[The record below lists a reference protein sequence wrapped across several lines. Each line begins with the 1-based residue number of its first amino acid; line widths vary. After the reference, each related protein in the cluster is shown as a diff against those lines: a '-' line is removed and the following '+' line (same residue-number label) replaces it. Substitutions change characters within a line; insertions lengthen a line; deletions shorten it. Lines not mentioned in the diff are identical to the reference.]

1 MGLWYWTELSRLGG
15 ASGGIASKIFKG
27 IETLTAADLLAREVI
42 QNSWDASKKLNN
54 NKKGK
59 SRVPFRMEFRFTN
72 VEGKEKEAF
81 VKAAAISEIRDQMQH
96 MKKSDQAVAEES
108 LKTVFS
114 KDKLPLLYCD
124 DFGAHG
130 LYGEIGLKSD
140 SILFRAIYMFGDTGK
155 NDETG
160 TGGSYGF
167 GKSAFIRGSG
177 IQTVFAY
184 SSFAPYDKDKTT
196 RRLVGA
202 TYWNSHRSADKKDYE
217 GRAIFGD
224 PNSKEPGVPYED
236 KSADTKA
243 LELGFKIRDA
253 KSEEDFGTSLLLIS
267 PQVTPEQ
274 LLESIE
280 KWWWPAI
287 IDGDMDICVIVDG
300 KKFYPQPKKNS
311 FVKPFI
317 RTYEIATGRAKP
329 SSVEQESDISAGWQ
343 NVQGIPLGKC
353 ALRVASEEE
362 LSSEE
367 FENSR
372 YPQIALL
379 RSPKM
384 IIEYKAFD
392 RRRVAARGVFIAS
405 DEADNHLKNTEPAQ
419 HSSWDK
425 KPSTEIPKVATAIAE
440 GVHSRLSAGL
450 RKFIEEVSPQ
460 APADRETLSVF
471 SDLLKGLM
479 TGKRMGPSLPPDP
492 QKMPI
497 ELQFTQQPQVQAFK
511 DQIFTEAKFK
521 VGLSANAKANLY
533 KVRVIADFRI
543 SEDESEN
550 GEVWPGH
557 ISTITKNVDA
567 VVVDQN
573 SAEGILQKGKSVE
586 FYFKSN
592 TYNMNWTSRLKPR
605 VEIIE
610 EKKSDS
616 VDTKNVGVE

>member
-1 MGLWYWTELSRLGG
+1 MTLWHWTELSRLGG

-42 QNSWDASKKLNN
+42 QNSWDASKKLNLN
-54 NKKGK
+54 RKGK
-59 SRVPFRMEFRFTN
+59 SKVPFRMEFRF
-72 VEGKEKEAF
+72 VQISGKEKEAF
-81 VKAAAISEIRDQMQH
+81 IKSAAISEIQEQMKH
-96 MKKSDQAVAEES
+96 MKKSDQNAAAET
-108 LKTVFS
+108 LKKIFS
-114 KDKLPLLYCD
+114 KDPITLLFCE

-130 LYGEIGLKSD
+130 LYGHINLKSD

-184 SSFAPYDKDKTT
+184 SSFAPFEGDKTT

-202 TYWNSHRSADKKDYE
+202 TYWNSHRSSDKKDYE
-217 GRAIFGD
+217 GRAILGD
-224 PNSKEPGVPYED
+224 PKAKEPGIPFED
-236 KSADTKA
+236 QRADEKA
-243 LELGFKIRDA
+243 IELGFKKRDA
-253 KSEEDFGTSLLLIS
+253 SAEEHLGTSLLLIA
-267 PQVTPEQ
+267 PQVTPAA

-287 IDGDMDICVIVDG
+287 VDGDMDISVIVEG
-300 KKFYPQPKKNS
+300 KKNYPQPKKNN
-311 FVKPFI
+311 FVKPFL
-317 RTYEIATGRAKP
+317 RTYEIATGRSKP
-329 SSVEQESDISAGWQ
+329 STVEQESEISTGWQ
-343 NVQGIPLGKC
+343 AVHGVQLGRC

-362 LSSEE
+362 LANEE

-379 RSPKM
+379 RTPKM
-384 IIEYKAFD
+384 IIEYKSFD

-405 DEADNHLKNTEPAQ
+405 EEADNYLKDTEPAQ
-419 HSSWDK
+419 HSNWDK
-425 KPSTEIPKVATAIAE
+425 KPSAEIPKKSTDIAE
-440 GVHSRLSAGL
+440 GVHNRLSSGL

-460 APADRETLSVF
+460 APSDRETLSIF

-479 TGKRMGPSLPPDP
+479 TGKKVGPSPAPDP

-497 ELQFTQQPQVQAFK
+497 ELQFTMPPKAQIFK
-511 DQIFTEAKFK
+511 DQIFTETKFK
-521 VGLSANAKANLY
+521 VGLSSHAKADSY
-533 KVRVIADFRI
+533 KVKVFVDFRI

-550 GEVWPGH
+550 GEIWPGH
-557 ISTITKNVDA
+557 ITAISRGSEA
-567 VVVDQN
+567 VIVEQN
-573 SAEGILQKGKSVE
+573 LAEGVLKKGKSIE
-586 FYFKSN
+586 FHFKSN
-592 TYNMNWTSRLKPR
+592 TYDMNWTSRIKPR

-610 EKKSDS
+610 EKKVNDK
-616 VDTKNVGVE
+616 DEIGDL